1 VIVAMLRALGER
13 AAASVGALSMAEAG
27 ATGAR
32 EDQPVR
38 TRTSD
43 WRRLSPSSTW
53 AKVLQS
59 FLHSRFGDAMSERT
73 KDDLETT
80 RVSNL
85 DQLRAELKKRSERD
99 RAYLIVLAGADVGK
113 MFKVGEGETTLGRS
127 HRADVRIDDD
137 SISRLHA
144 KVMLVGN

>member
-1 VIVAMLRALGER
+1 
-13 AAASVGALSMAEAG
+13 
-27 ATGAR
+27 
-32 EDQPVR
+32 
-38 TRTSD
+38 
-43 WRRLSPSSTW
+43 
-53 AKVLQS
+53 
-59 FLHSRFGDAMSERT
+59 MSERT